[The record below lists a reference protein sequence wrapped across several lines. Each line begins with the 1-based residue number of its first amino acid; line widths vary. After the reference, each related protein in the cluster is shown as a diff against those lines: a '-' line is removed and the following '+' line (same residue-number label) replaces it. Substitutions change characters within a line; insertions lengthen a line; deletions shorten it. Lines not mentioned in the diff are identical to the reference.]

1 MPQSAQPNMQQSA
14 LWNDAGGKAWADL
27 QPVLDGVLAP
37 FEDLLADAARPDG
50 GGSVLDIGCGAGAT
64 TLAMAGR
71 LGASGRCVG
80 LDISGPLVALATSR
94 ARAEGIANAE
104 FIAADAQTWT
114 FPDARFDAIMSRFGV
129 MFFDDP
135 EAAFANIRRAAKPGA
150 KLAFFAWRSPADNHF
165 MTAASRAAAP
175 FLPPAP
181 PPDPDAPGQF
191 AFADSTRV
199 ARILA
204 AGGWSSI
211 GADKAD
217 VECRISKGD
226 LMTYVTRLGPVG
238 AALREVDRATA
249 GKIMAA
255 LPSAFEGFRKGGAFA
270 FNAACWLVT
279 ARA

>member
-1 MPQSAQPNMQQSA
+1 MPQSTQPNTQQSA
-14 LWNDAGGKAWADL
+14 LWNDASGKAWADL

-37 FEDLLADAARPDG
+37 FEGLLVDVACPDD

-64 TLAMAGR
+64 TLAIARR

-80 LDISGPLVALATSR
+80 LDISGPLVTLAASR
-94 ARAEGIANAE
+94 ARTDGIANAE
-104 FIAADAQTWT
+104 FIKADAQTWK
-114 FPDARFDAIMSRFGV
+114 FQEARFDSVVSRFGV

-135 EAAFANIRRAAKPGA
+135 EAAFANIRGAAKPGA

-165 MTAASRAAAP
+165 MTAAARAAAP

-181 PPDPDAPGQF
+181 ATDPDAPGQF
-191 AFADSTRV
+191 AFADSARA

-204 AGGWSSI
+204 SSGWSSI
-211 GADKAD
+211 RADKAD
-217 VECRISKGD
+217 VQCEILEDD

-238 AALREVDRATA
+238 AVLRESDRATA
-249 GKIMAA
+249 AKIMAA
-255 LPSAFEGFRKGGAFA
+255 LPSAFEEFRKEGAFR